1 MNKKGFIF
9 LETIAVVAILSASL
23 VSMYSIVI
31 KLSSD
36 IDARK
41 IYDNVS
47 DIYKT
52 DIIREDINKDS
63 IIKTSGYSLITRD
76 NCTMYMSSNC
86 TVLMDELNVQRIL
99 INHSFISVVVLDN
112 EDIPNTMKEYM
123 KTLSGNDRYIIVN
136 YLYNN
141 KNYYA
146 SLRV

>member
-1 MNKKGFIF
+1 MNKKGFVF
-9 LETIAVVAILSASL
+9 LETIVVVAILSASL

-41 IYDNVS
+41 IYDNIS

-52 DIIREDINKDS
+52 DIVRSDIKKDS
-63 IIKTSGYSLITRD
+63 IIKNEGYTLITKD
-76 NCTMYMSSNC
+76 NCTNYMGSEC
-86 TVLMDELNVQRIL
+86 ALMIDELNVERIL
-99 INHSFISVVVLDN
+99 INHSFVGVIALDN
-112 EDIPNTMKEYM
+112 LDVPNSMKEYM

-136 YLYNN
+136 YMYNN

-146 SLRV
+146 SLEI